1 MSSFNML
8 MISLRLVLVVE
19 LLGLHVGRADV
30 WL

>member
-8 MISLRLVLVVE
+8 MISLRLVLIVE
-19 LLGLHVGRADV
+19 LLGLRVGRGDV